1 MHPASVERYAPP
13 MPVGRK
19 KPAKPKSKVAKPKTP
34 PSKVARASGD
44 NRPRNSRKAVDKKFF
59 AAIAKRNFA
68 AAQRAL
74 DEGADINAPLDFG
87 TVLIRALEDSR
98 HEVIEWLLA
107 QPTIDIDQG
116 GRYSDPLDA
125 SLLGV

>member
-1 MHPASVERYAPP
+1 

-19 KPAKPKSKVAKPKTP
+19 KPTKPKSKVAKPKAP
-34 PSKVARASGD
+34 KSKVASASAD

-59 AAIAKRNFA
+59 AAIARQSFA

-98 HEVIEWLLA
+98 HEVVEWLLA
-107 QPTIDIDQG
+107 QPAIDIDQG
-116 GRYSDPLDA
+116 GRYSAPLDA
-125 SLLGV
+125 ALLGVARSRDNG